1 MKGKWRAGYNS
12 MMFEGKQWFAYRVLD
27 VQKAKL
33 LGNIENDFM
42 LFGTVAEARKRAAQL
57 NEEEEAEK

>member
-1 MKGKWRAGYNS
+1 

-57 NEEEEAEK
+57 SEEEEAEK

>member
-1 MKGKWRAGYNS
+1 
-12 MMFEGKQWFAYRVLD
+12 MMFEGKQWFAYRLLD

-42 LFGTVAEARKRAAQL
+42 LFGTPAEAWKRAAQL
-57 NEEEEAEK
+57 NEEEAER

>member
-1 MKGKWRAGYNS
+1 MKSKWKIRYNS
-12 MMFEGKQWFAYRVLD
+12 IMFEGKQWFAYRLLD

-42 LFGTVAEARKRAAQL
+42 LFGTPAEAWKRAAQL
-57 NEEEEAEK
+57 NKEEAEK